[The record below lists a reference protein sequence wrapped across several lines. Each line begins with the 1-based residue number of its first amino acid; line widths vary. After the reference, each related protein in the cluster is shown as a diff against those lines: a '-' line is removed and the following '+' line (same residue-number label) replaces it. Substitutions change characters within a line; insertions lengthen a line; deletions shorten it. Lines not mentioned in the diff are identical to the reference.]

1 MNKKE
6 LLIKI
11 KDLLLRKDPI
21 NPNMKLS
28 EIEEWDSLAIISV
41 ISLYDKNFSK
51 VITIEKINKCETIR
65 DLINLVS
72 DKIKNQ

>member
-1 MNKKE
+1 MKKKE

-21 NPNMKLS
+21 NSSMKLS

-41 ISLYDKNFSK
+41 ISLYDKNFST
-51 VITIEKINKCETIR
+51 VITVEKINKCETIK

-72 DKIKNQ
+72 DKIKN

>member
-1 MNKKE
+1 MKKKE

-21 NPNMKLS
+21 NSSMKLS
-28 EIEEWDSLAIISV
+28 EIEEWDSLAIISI
-41 ISLYDKNFSK
+41 ISLYDKNFST
-51 VITIEKINKCETIR
+51 VITVEKINKCETIK

-72 DKIKNQ
+72 DKIKN

>member
-21 NPNMKLS
+21 NPSMKLS

-72 DKIKNQ
+72 DKIKN

>member
-1 MNKKE
+1 MKKKE

-21 NPNMKLS
+21 NSSMKLS

-41 ISLYDKNFSK
+41 ISLYDKNFST
-51 VITIEKINKCETIR
+51 VITVEKINKCETIK

>member
-1 MNKKE
+1 MKKEE

-21 NPNMKLS
+21 NSSMKLS
-28 EIEEWDSLAIISV
+28 EIEEWDSLAIISI
-41 ISLYDKNFSK
+41 ISLYDKNFST
-51 VITIEKINKCETIR
+51 VITVEKINKCETIK

-72 DKIKNQ
+72 DKIKN

>member
-51 VITIEKINKCETIR
+51 VITIEKINKCETIK

-72 DKIKNQ
+72 DKIEN

>member
-1 MNKKE
+1 MKKEE

-21 NPNMKLS
+21 NPSMKLS
-28 EIEEWDSLAIISV
+28 EIEEWDSLAIISI
-41 ISLYDKNFSK
+41 ISLYDKNFST
-51 VITIEKINKCETIR
+51 VITVEKINKCETIK

-72 DKIKNQ
+72 DKIKN

>member
-1 MNKKE
+1 MKKKE

-21 NPNMKLS
+21 NSSMKLS
-28 EIEEWDSLAIISV
+28 EIEEWDSLAIISI
-41 ISLYDKNFSK
+41 ISLYDKNFST
-51 VITIEKINKCETIR
+51 VITVEKINKCETIK

>member
-51 VITIEKINKCETIR
+51 VITIEKINKCETIK

-72 DKIKNQ
+72 DKIENQ

>member
-1 MNKKE
+1 MKKKE

-21 NPNMKLS
+21 NPSMKLS
-28 EIEEWDSLAIISV
+28 EIEEWDSLAIISI
-41 ISLYDKNFSK
+41 ISLYDKIFSK
-51 VITIEKINKCETIR
+51 VITVEKINKFETIR

-72 DKIKNQ
+72 DKIKN

>member
-1 MNKKE
+1 MKKKE

-21 NPNMKLS
+21 NSSMKLS

-72 DKIKNQ
+72 DKIKN